1 MASPPTMG
9 RPCTGSNFAA
19 AQGDP
24 EAETRIGVV
33 YQKGLGVAVDY
44 AQAMHWFQLAAD
56 QGYAEAENN
65 LGYLFQHGLGS
76 GVDLTRARHWYE
88 LAAAQGNAAARDSLQ
103 VMNID
108 RADLVPTD

>member
-1 MASPPTMG
+1 
-9 RPCTGSNFAA
+9 
-19 AQGDP
+19 
-24 EAETRIGVV
+24 
-33 YQKGLGVAVDY
+33 
-44 AQAMHWFQLAAD
+44 MHWFQLAAD

-108 RADLVPTD
+108 RADLVPMD